1 MTTTPVTIGE
11 ASTRTGLSVDALR
24 YYEDEGLIG
33 PLDRDGANH
42 RVFSENDLAWIAV
55 ITCMRDAGL
64 GIADLRT
71 FCDLLHRRRATADP
85 VAFLRD
91 RRAAL
96 AARAAV
102 LDRAIAVL
110 DDKIAHFSR
119 VDAASTVPGA
129 DPTDT

>member
-1 MTTTPVTIGE
+1 MTTTPVSIGE
-11 ASTRTGLSVDALR
+11 ASIRTGLSVDALR

-33 PLDRDGANH
+33 PLGRDGANH
-42 RVFSENDLAWIAV
+42 RVFFESDLAWIAV

-71 FCDLLHRRRATADP
+71 FCGLLHRQGTTADP

-96 AARAAV
+96 ADRAAV
-102 LDRAIAVL
+102 LDRAIGVL

-119 VDAASTVPGA
+119 IDPASSAPGVDPA
-129 DPTDT
+129 DT